1 MKTPTREEFIRN
13 MCLTWDHSFLAPRQ
27 EVFPGVVF
35 GMTDEQKQFLWNQ
48 MAQVF
53 DNDIAPYV
61 KVKRKKV

>member
-1 MKTPTREEFIRN
+1 
-13 MCLTWDHSFLAPRQ
+13 MCLTWDHSFLAPQQ
-27 EVFPGVVF
+27 EVFPGHTF
-35 GMTDEQKQFLWNQ
+35 GMTAEQKQHLWNQ